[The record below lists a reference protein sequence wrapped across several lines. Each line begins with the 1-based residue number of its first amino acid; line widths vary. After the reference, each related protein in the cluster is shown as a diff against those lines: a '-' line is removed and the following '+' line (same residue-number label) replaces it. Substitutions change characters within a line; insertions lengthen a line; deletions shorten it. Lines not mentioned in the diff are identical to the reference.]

1 LTLCQLPESIP
12 CQQTEEQFVNIG
24 ERPMV
29 MTKRIIYTIVGLLV
43 VIGILAG
50 IKALQIGKMIV
61 HGEQYVPAPQP
72 VNTAV
77 VQGESWQSLLTSVGS
92 LEAVQGVMVTAE
104 LSGKVVHIAFEPG
117 TMVQAGDLLVQQD
130 TSSEKA
136 QLRGAQ
142 ASLDLAKVNLERFSK
157 LLTDETIA
165 QSQYDNAAAQFKEA
179 RAQVDNLRAIIA
191 KKTIRAPFAGRLG
204 IRLVNLGQTL
214 NEGDQI
220 VSLQSLDPIFVNF
233 SLPQQQLSQIQLG
246 LRVQLTT
253 DVLPGEI
260 VEGKITAINSQVD
273 SSTRNIGVQ
282 ATVANSQEHLRPG
295 MFVKV
300 AVVLPV
306 QDKVLAIPAT
316 AILYAPYGDSVF
328 VVEEKKSE
336 KDDQAGKV
344 VRQQF
349 VRLGD
354 HRGDFVSVVSGLKEG
369 ETVVSTGAFKLR
381 NGQAVVVDN
390 AVAPEFELTPKP
402 EES

>member
-1 LTLCQLPESIP
+1 MVSNC
-12 CQQTEEQFVNIG
+12 EEHIT
-24 ERPMV
+24 
-29 MTKRIIYTIVGLLV
+29 MTKRIIYAIVGLIV
-43 VIGILAG
+43 VITVLGG
-50 IKALQIGKMIV
+50 IKALQIHEMIL
-61 HGEQYVPAPQP
+61 HGEQSVPPPLP
-72 VNTAV
+72 VNTVV
-77 VQGESWQSLLTSVGS
+77 VQKQSWQELLTSVGS
-92 LEAVQGVMVTAE
+92 LEAVEGVMVTAE
-104 LSGKVVHIAFEPG
+104 LTGKVVQIGFEPG
-117 TMVQAGDLLVQQD
+117 KMVRAGDLLVQQD
-130 TSSEKA
+130 ISSEKA
-136 QLRGAQ
+136 QLRGAE
-142 ASLDLAKVNLERFSK
+142 AALELARVNVERMKK
-157 LLTDETIA
+157 LLADETIA

-179 RAQVDNLRAIIA
+179 RAQVDNIRATID

-220 VSLQSLDPIFVNF
+220 VSLQSLNPIFVNF
-233 SLPQQQLSQIQLG
+233 SLPQQELAQIRLG
-246 LRVQLTT
+246 LKVQVTT

-273 SSTRNIGVQ
+273 TSTRNIGVQ

-306 QDKVLAIPAT
+306 QNQVLAIPST
-316 AILYAPYGDSVF
+316 AVLYAPYGDSVF
-328 VVEEKKSE
+328 VVEEEKSE
-336 KDDQAGKV
+336 KNGQHGKI

-349 VRLGD
+349 VRLGEK
-354 HRGDFVSVVSGLKEG
+354 RGDFASVVSGLKEG

-390 AVAPEFELTPKP
+390 TLAPGFQLAPKP

>member
-1 LTLCQLPESIP
+1 
-12 CQQTEEQFVNIG
+12 
-24 ERPMV
+24 
-29 MTKRIIYTIVGLLV
+29 MTKRIIYTIGGLLV
-43 VIGILAG
+43 LIGVLAG

-61 HGEQYVPAPQP
+61 HGEQYVPPPQP

-157 LLTDETIA
+157 LLTDGAIA
-165 QSQYDNAAAQFKEA
+165 QSQYDDAAAKFKENA
-179 RAQVDNLRAIIA
+179 AQVDNIRAIIA

-214 NEGDQI
+214 NEGDEI
-220 VSLQSLDPIFVNF
+220 VSLQSLDPIFANF

-246 LRVQLTT
+246 LRVQVTT
-253 DVLPGEI
+253 DALPGQI
-260 VEGKITAINSQVD
+260 IEGEVTAINPQVS
-273 SSTRNIGVQ
+273 SSTRNIKIQ

-336 KDDQAGKV
+336 KDDQAGKI

-390 AVAPEFELTPKP
+390 AVAPEFKLTPKP